1 MPLAATK
8 LPHPLMAKV
17 TILAAKVTSGRV
29 VGLLG
34 RTPPFSALAVQE
46 VVPIS
51 GRLRTKVPPE
61 TPVDRDEMME
71 YGNNP
76 NTWKTGNLARLVS
89 PGILG
94 G

>member
-17 TILAAKVTSGRV
+17 TILAAKVTSGGV
-29 VGLLG
+29 VGLLE
-34 RTPPFSALAVQE
+34 RMPPFSALAVQE

-51 GRLRTKVPPE
+51 GRLRIKVPPE

-71 YGNNP
+71 YGYDP
-76 NTWKTGNLARLVS
+76 NTWKMDTVPLLIS
-89 PGILG
+89 PGVLG